1 MSLNKRNQ
9 TYYRLM
15 FLRAIDIP
23 VGYEKKRQVMEIR
36 RDFTID
42 WIRVIAILL
51 IYNRGS
57 PSEVVTNLLDC
68 DTVISEFNL
77 PQCNYVRFLTNSLE
91 KKLTRKGTM
100 ADLKL

>member
-1 MSLNKRNQ
+1 
-9 TYYRLM
+9 M
-15 FLRAIDIP
+15 FLRAIDIS
-23 VGYEKKRQVMEIR
+23 VGYEKERQVMEIR

-42 WIRVIAILL
+42 RIRVIAILQ

-77 PQCNYVRFLTNSLE
+77 QQCNYVRFLTNSLE
-91 KKLTRKGTM
+91 KRINSKGTM